1 MKIHFLGA
9 ARTVTGS
16 QILIEVNGSKILLEC
31 GLFQGKRADTYQ
43 FNQSFQFS
51 PKEIDA
57 LLLSHAHIDHSGNI
71 PNLVKQGYSNRI
83 FATSATV
90 SLAEIMLRDSGYI
103 QESDVQYVN
112 KKRARRG
119 EPPVDPLYTY
129 EDAEIACDLFTP
141 VEYNQTFEVAKGV
154 NVTYV
159 DSGHILGSA
168 SIILDIN
175 ENGNKK
181 RLWFSGDIGR
191 DRLPLLKDPVMP
203 SNVDYMIMECTY
215 GDKNHRDP
223 ETAFQEFREVTMKTI
238 ARGGKIIIPAFAV
251 GRTQELVYF
260 LNQMLA
266 ANDIPSIPIFVDS
279 PLAINATDIFKK
291 YAHLFDEETR
301 QFIQEGNHKA
311 LTSPN
316 LYYTRAVEESKKI
329 NEIKGPAIIISASG
343 MAETGRILHHLR
355 NNIENPLNTIMIVSW
370 QAPHT
375 LGKRLAERQKTV
387 RIFGQLFERRAE
399 IATIGGLSA
408 HAGQDKL
415 LLYALETRTSLKGLF
430 LVHGEE
436 DAAQALMDKL
446 EEKQIAPVYFPD
458 RSDYVENLIFL
469 FYN

>member
-266 ANDIPSIPIFVDS
+266 AKDIPSIPIFVDS

-291 YAHLFDEETR
+291 YAHLFDEETK

-458 RSDYVENLIFL
+458 RSDYVEI
-469 FYN
+469 

>member
-16 QILIEVNGSKILLEC
+16 QYLIEVNESKILLEC

-51 PKEIDA
+51 PKDIDVM
-57 LLLSHAHIDHSGNI
+57 LLSHAHIDHSGNI

-83 FATSATV
+83 YATSATV
-90 SLAEIMLRDSGYI
+90 SLAQIMQRDGGHI

-119 EPPVDPLYTY
+119 EPPLEPLYTI
-129 EDAEIACDLFTP
+129 EDAEIACQLFTP
-141 VEYNQTFEVAKGV
+141 IEYNQTIEICKGV
-154 NVTYV
+154 NATFV
-159 DSGHILGSA
+159 DAGHILGSA
-168 SIILDIN
+168 SIILDIK
-175 ENGNKK
+175 ENGYSK

-191 DRLPLLKDPVMP
+191 DKLPLLKDPVMP
-203 SNVDYMIMECTY
+203 ENADFMIMECTY
-215 GDKNHRDP
+215 GDKTHHNP
-223 ETAFQEFREVTMKTI
+223 ETAFREFREVTMKTI
-238 ARGGKIIIPAFAV
+238 NRGGKLIIPAFAV

-260 LNQMLA
+260 LNQMLSA
-266 ANDIPSIPIFVDS
+266 KDIPPIPIFVDS
-279 PLAINATDIFKK
+279 PLAINATDIFKL
-291 YAHLFDEETR
+291 YAHLFDEETK
-301 QFIQEGNHKA
+301 QFVKQGNHKA
-311 LTSPN
+311 LTYPN
-316 LYYTRAVEESKKI
+316 LHYTRSIEESKKI
-329 NEIKGPAIIISASG
+329 NDVLGPAIIISASG

-375 LGKRLAERQKTV
+375 LGRRLAERQKTV

-415 LLYALETRTSLKGLF
+415 IQYAMSTRSTLKGLY

-436 DAAQALMDKL
+436 DAAKALMEKL
-446 EEKQIAPVYFPD
+446 EENHIAPVYFPD
-458 RSDYVENLIFL
+458 RLDYVEI
-469 FYN
+469 

>member
-415 LLYALETRTSLKGLF
+415 LLYALGTRTSLKGLF

-458 RSDYVENLIFL
+458 RSYYVEI
-469 FYN
+469 

>member
-16 QILIEVNGSKILLEC
+16 QILIEVNGAKILLEC

-415 LLYALETRTSLKGLF
+415 LLYALGTRTSLKGLF

-458 RSDYVENLIFL
+458 RSDYVEI
-469 FYN
+469 

>member
-1 MKIHFLGA
+1 MKIYFLGA

-16 QILIEVNGSKILLEC
+16 QILIEVNGAKILLEC

-90 SLAEIMLRDSGYI
+90 SLAEIMLRDSGHI

-119 EPPVDPLYTY
+119 EPPIDPLYTY
-129 EDAEIACDLFTP
+129 EDAEIACDLFNP
-141 VEYNQTFEVAKGV
+141 VEYNQPFEVAKGV
-154 NVTYV
+154 IVTFV

-168 SIILDIN
+168 SVILDIN
-175 ENGNKK
+175 EDGIKK

-203 SNVDYMIMECTY
+203 INADYMIMECTY
-215 GDKNHRDP
+215 GDKNHSDP
-223 ETAFQEFREVTMKTI
+223 ETAFLEFREVTMKTI

-291 YAHLFDEETR
+291 YAYLFDDETKH
-301 QFIQEGNHKA
+301 FIQEGNHKA
-311 LTSPN
+311 LTNPN

-329 NEIKGPAIIISASG
+329 NDVKGPAIIISASG

-375 LGKRLAERQKTV
+375 LGRRLAELQKSV

-399 IATIGGLSA
+399 VATIGGLSA

-415 LLYALETRTSLKGLF
+415 LKYALATKSSLKGLY
-430 LVHGEE
+430 LMHGEE
-436 DAAQALMDKL
+436 KSARTLMDKL
-446 EEKQIAPVYFPD
+446 EEVHVAPVYFPD
-458 RSDYVENLIFL
+458 RLDFVVI
-469 FYN
+469 

>member
-238 ARGGKIIIPAFAV
+238 ARGGKISS
-251 GRTQELVYF
+251 R
-260 LNQMLA
+260 
-266 ANDIPSIPIFVDS
+266 
-279 PLAINATDIFKK
+279 PLP
-291 YAHLFDEETR
+291 LEE
-301 QFIQEGNHKA
+301 
-311 LTSPN
+311 
-316 LYYTRAVEESKKI
+316 
-329 NEIKGPAIIISASG
+329 
-343 MAETGRILHHLR
+343 LR
-355 NNIENPLNTIMIVSW
+355 NS
-370 QAPHT
+370 
-375 LGKRLAERQKTV
+375 
-387 RIFGQLFERRAE
+387 
-399 IATIGGLSA
+399 
-408 HAGQDKL
+408 
-415 LLYALETRTSLKGLF
+415 Y
-430 LVHGEE
+430 
-436 DAAQALMDKL
+436 
-446 EEKQIAPVYFPD
+446 
-458 RSDYVENLIFL
+458 IFL
-469 FYN
+469 IRCWQPMIFLPFQFLLIVH

>member
-141 VEYNQTFEVAKGV
+141 VEYNRTFEVAKGV

-415 LLYALETRTSLKGLF
+415 LLYALGTRTSLKGLF

-458 RSDYVENLIFL
+458 RSDYVEI
-469 FYN
+469 

>member
-16 QILIEVNGSKILLEC
+16 QILIEVNGAKILLEC

-103 QESDVQYVN
+103 QESDAQYVN

-141 VEYNQTFEVAKGV
+141 VEYNQTFEVVKGV
-154 NVTYV
+154 HVTYV

-191 DRLPLLKDPVMP
+191 DRLPLLQDPVMP
-203 SNVDYMIMECTY
+203 VKADYMIMECTY

-223 ETAFQEFREVTMKTI
+223 ETAFQEFRDVTMKTI

-260 LNQMLA
+260 LNLMMA
-266 ANDIPSIPIFVDS
+266 AYDIPPIPIYVDS
-279 PLAINATDIFKK
+279 PLAVNASDIFKK
-291 YAHLFDEETR
+291 YAFLFDEETKR
-301 QFIQEGNHKA
+301 FIQEGNHKA

-316 LYYTRAVEESKKI
+316 LYYTRSVEESKKI
-329 NEIKGPAIIISASG
+329 NEVKGPAIIISASG
-343 MAETGRILHHLR
+343 MAEAGRILHHLR

-375 LGKRLAERQKTV
+375 LGRRLAERQKTV

-399 IATIGGLSA
+399 VATIGGLSA

-415 LLYALETRTSLKGLF
+415 LQYVLGTRATLKGLY

-436 DAAQALMDKL
+436 DAAHALMDKL
-446 EEKQIAPVYFPD
+446 EENHIAPVFFPD
-458 RSDYVENLIFL
+458 RSDYVEI
-469 FYN
+469 

>member
-1 MKIHFLGA
+1 MKIHFFGA

-16 QILIEVNGSKILLEC
+16 QILIEVNGAKILLEC
-31 GLFQGKRADTYQ
+31 GLFQGKRADTYH

-83 FATSATV
+83 FATAATV

-119 EPPVDPLYTY
+119 EPPLDPLYTY

-141 VEYNQTFEVAKGV
+141 VEYNQTFEVVKGV

-191 DRLPLLKDPVMP
+191 DRLPLLKDPIMP
-203 SNVDYMIMECTY
+203 VNADYMIMECTY

-223 ETAFQEFREVTMKTI
+223 ETAFLEFREVTMKTI

-251 GRTQELVYF
+251 GRTQELVYY
-260 LNQMLA
+260 LNQMMA
-266 ANDIPSIPIFVDS
+266 VNDIPPIPIYVDS
-279 PLAINATDIFKK
+279 PLAVNASDIFKK
-291 YAHLFDEETR
+291 YAFLFDEETQR
-301 QFIQEGNHKA
+301 FIQEGNHKA

-316 LYYTRAVEESKKI
+316 LFYTRSVEESKKI
-329 NEIKGPAIIISASG
+329 NEVKGSAIIISASG
-343 MAETGRILHHLR
+343 MAEAGRILHHLR

-375 LGKRLAERQKTV
+375 LGRRLAERQKTV

-399 IATIGGLSA
+399 VATIGGLSA

-415 LLYALETRTSLKGLF
+415 LKYALATKSSLKGLY

-436 DAAQALMDKL
+436 KSAQALMDKL
-446 EEKQIAPVYFPD
+446 EELHIAPVYFPD
-458 RSDYVENLIFL
+458 RSDFVVI
-469 FYN
+469 

>member
-16 QILIEVNGSKILLEC
+16 QILTEVNGAKILLEC

-43 FNQSFQFS
+43 FNQTFQFS

-71 PNLVKQGYSNRI
+71 PNLVKQGFSNRI

-129 EDAEIACDLFTP
+129 EDAEIACNLFTP
-141 VEYNQTFEVAKGV
+141 LEYNQTFEVAKGV
-154 NVTYV
+154 NATFV

-168 SIILDIN
+168 SIKLDIK
-175 ENGNKK
+175 ENGKTT

-215 GDKNHRDP
+215 GDKDHRDP
-223 ETAFQEFREVTMKTI
+223 ETAFLEFREVLMKTI

-251 GRTQELVYF
+251 GRTQELVFF

-266 ANDIPSIPIFVDS
+266 ANDIPPIPIFVDS

-291 YAHLFDEETR
+291 YAHLFDEETK

-316 LYYTRAVEESKKI
+316 LYYTRTVEESKKI
-329 NEIKGPAIIISASG
+329 NEVKGPAIIISASG

-375 LGKRLAERQKTV
+375 LGRRLAERQKTV

-415 LLYALETRTSLKGLF
+415 LQYVLGTRASLKGLY

-436 DAAQALMDKL
+436 NAAQALMDKL
-446 EEKQIAPVYFPD
+446 EENQIAPVYFPD
-458 RSDYVENLIFL
+458 RSDYVEI
-469 FYN
+469 

>member
-16 QILIEVNGSKILLEC
+16 QILIDVNGAKILLDC

-43 FNQSFQFS
+43 FNQTFQFS

-119 EPPVDPLYTY
+119 EPPLDPLYTY
-129 EDAEIACDLFTP
+129 EDAEIACDLFTS

-175 ENGNKK
+175 ENGSKK
-181 RLWFSGDIGR
+181 RLWFSGDVGR

-203 SNVDYMIMECTY
+203 LNVDYLIMECTY

-223 ETAFQEFREVTMKTI
+223 ERAFLEFREVTIRTI

-266 ANDIPSIPIFVDS
+266 ANDIPPIPIFVDS

-291 YAHLFDEETR
+291 YAHLFDEETK
-301 QFIQEGNHKA
+301 QFIEEGNHKA

-316 LYYTRAVEESKKI
+316 LNYTRAVEESKKI
-329 NEIKGPAIIISASG
+329 NEVKGPAIIISASG

-375 LGKRLAERQKTV
+375 LGRRLAERQKTV

-415 LLYALETRTSLKGLF
+415 LLYVLGTRTSLKGLY

-436 DAAQALMDKL
+436 DAAQALMNKL
-446 EEKQIAPVYFPD
+446 EEKNIAPVYFPD
-458 RSDYVENLIFL
+458 RSDYVEI
-469 FYN
+469 

>member
-375 LGKRLAERQKTV
+375 LGRRLAERQKTV

-458 RSDYVENLIFL
+458 RSDYVEI
-469 FYN
+469 

>member
-16 QILIEVNGSKILLEC
+16 QILIEVNGARILLEC

-43 FNQSFQFS
+43 KNQSFQFS
-51 PKEIDA
+51 PNEIDA
-57 LLLSHAHIDHSGNI
+57 LILSHAHIDHSGNI
-71 PNLVKQGYSNRI
+71 PNLVKQGYTNQI

-90 SLAEIMLRDSGYI
+90 SLAEIMLRDSGHI

-119 EPPVDPLYTY
+119 EPPIDPLYTY
-129 EDAEIACDLFTP
+129 EDAEIACNQFSP

-154 NVTYV
+154 NVTFV

-175 ENGNKK
+175 ENGKTKK
-181 RLWFSGDIGR
+181 LWFSGDIGR

-203 SNVDYMIMECTY
+203 VNVDYMIMECTY

-223 ETAFQEFREVTMKTI
+223 ETAFLEFREVTMKTI

-260 LNQMLA
+260 LNQMIA
-266 ANDIPSIPIFVDS
+266 GNDIPPIPIYVDS
-279 PLAINATDIFKK
+279 PLAVNASDIFKK
-291 YAHLFDEETR
+291 YAFLFDEETKH
-301 QFIQEGNHKA
+301 FIQEGKHKA
-311 LTSPN
+311 LSSPN
-316 LYYTRAVEESKKI
+316 LFYTRSVEESKKI
-329 NEIKGPAIIISASG
+329 NEVKGPAIIISASG
-343 MAETGRILHHLR
+343 MAEAGRILHHLR

-375 LGKRLAERQKTV
+375 LGRRLAERQKTV

-415 LLYALETRTSLKGLF
+415 LRYVLGTRASLKGLY

-436 DAAQALMDKL
+436 DAAHALMDKL
-446 EEKQIAPVYFPD
+446 EENHIAPVYFPD
-458 RSDYVENLIFL
+458 RSDYVEI
-469 FYN
+469 

>member
-458 RSDYVENLIFL
+458 RSDYVEI
-469 FYN
+469 

>member
-119 EPPVDPLYTY
+119 EPTVDPLYTY

-458 RSDYVENLIFL
+458 RSDYVEI
-469 FYN
+469 

>member
-291 YAHLFDEETR
+291 YAHLFDEETK

-458 RSDYVENLIFL
+458 RSDYVEI
-469 FYN
+469 

>member
-16 QILIEVNGSKILLEC
+16 QVLIEVNGSKILLEC

-43 FNQSFQFS
+43 FNQNFLFS
-51 PKEIDA
+51 PKDIDA
-57 LLLSHAHIDHSGNI
+57 MLLSHAHIDHSGNI
-71 PNLVKQGYSNRI
+71 PNLVKQGYANRI
-83 FATSATV
+83 YATSATV
-90 SLAEIMLRDSGYI
+90 SLAEIMLRDSGHI

-119 EPPVDPLYTY
+119 EPPVEPLYTY
-129 EDAEIACDLFTP
+129 EDAEIACELFTP
-141 VEYNQTFEVAKGV
+141 VEYNHTFELINGV
-154 NVTYV
+154 KATFV

-175 ENGNKK
+175 ENGGSK

-191 DRLPLLKDPVMP
+191 DKLPLLNDPIMP
-203 SNVDYMIMECTY
+203 EDADYMIMECTY
-215 GDKNHRDP
+215 GDKVHRDP
-223 ETAFQEFREVTMKTI
+223 EIAFQEFREVTMKTI
-238 ARGGKIIIPAFAV
+238 NRGGKIIIPAFAV

-260 LNQMLA
+260 LNQMLSVR
-266 ANDIPSIPIFVDS
+266 DIPPIPIFVDS
-279 PLAINATDIFKK
+279 PLAINATDIFKS
-291 YAHLFDEETR
+291 YAHLFDEETK
-301 QFIQEGNHKA
+301 QFVKQGNHKA

-316 LYYTRAVEESKKI
+316 LYYTRSVEESKKI
-329 NEIKGPAIIISASG
+329 NDVKGPAIIISASG

-375 LGKRLAERQKTV
+375 LGRRLAERQKTV

-408 HAGQDKL
+408 HAGQTKL
-415 LLYALETRTSLKGLF
+415 IQYAKGTRATLKGLY

-436 DAAQALMDKL
+436 DAAQALMEKL
-446 EEKQIAPVYFPD
+446 EENHVAPVYFPD
-458 RSDYVENLIFL
+458 RLDYVDI
-469 FYN
+469 

>member
-415 LLYALETRTSLKGLF
+415 LLYALGTRTSLKGLF
-430 LVHGEE
+430 LVHGEK
-436 DAAQALMDKL
+436 DAAQPLMDKL

-458 RSDYVENLIFL
+458 RSDYVEI
-469 FYN
+469 

>member
-415 LLYALETRTSLKGLF
+415 LLYALGTRTSLKGLF

-458 RSDYVENLIFL
+458 RSDYVEI
-469 FYN
+469 

>member
-31 GLFQGKRADTYQ
+31 GLFQGKRADMYQ

-129 EDAEIACDLFTP
+129 EDAKIACDLFTP

-458 RSDYVENLIFL
+458 RSDYVEI
-469 FYN
+469 